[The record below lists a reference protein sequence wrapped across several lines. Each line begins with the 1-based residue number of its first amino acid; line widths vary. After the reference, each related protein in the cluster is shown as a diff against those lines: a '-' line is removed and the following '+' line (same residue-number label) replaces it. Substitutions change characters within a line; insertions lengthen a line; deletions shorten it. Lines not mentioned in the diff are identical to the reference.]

1 MSHRGAR
8 KQAASEHGYSEHGYS
23 EHGVIHRSRRVVT
36 LDPGLPT
43 AEAVAVRG
51 DRILGVGTVEE
62 MRTAWGGLSVDDT
75 FADSV
80 LLPGFVEA
88 HSHSLEGA
96 IWAWEYAGYFPRLGP
111 DGRLRPGCQSFDGLI
126 DLLRRLDAALDD
138 PSESLMVWGFDPI
151 HLPGERLAAYH
162 LDRVSTTRPICV
174 VHASLHLITVNTA
187 LMEREGFADGSDVEG
202 VPVGGDGRPL
212 GELQEPPAMSLA
224 RREMAALWTMLGDPA
239 SLRRFADMARVVGCT
254 TVTELGATRLLTDDD
269 VALWIDAASAD
280 GFPARL
286 VPLFNPARGD
296 AGDGSR
302 AAARVLELRRLST
315 DKVRFGLVK
324 MVLDGSIQ
332 GFTARL
338 NPPGYLPA
346 PDGSTRPNGIW
357 LIGPEQFAD
366 WFQSFHRAHVT
377 VHTHV
382 NGDEAVDLL
391 LDTAEMAMSQHH
403 WSDHRHTAQHSQ
415 LTTSAQYRRMK
426 ALGMC
431 ANIFS
436 NHIWYWGDQHR
447 SITVGPDRAARMD
460 ACATADRLGVPFSV
474 HSDASVTPLGS
485 LHTMWCAV
493 NRMTPSGVVLGP
505 DERIGVDRALRA
517 VTIDA
522 AFQLRLD
529 HEIGSIEAGK
539 LADFVAL
546 GDDPYDVDPMALR
559 DIEVRGTVVGGEISR
574 GAGD

>member
-1 MSHRGAR
+1 MIYRA
-8 KQAASEHGYSEHGYS
+8 
-23 EHGVIHRSRRVVT
+23 RRVVT
-36 LDPGLPT
+36 LDPGCPT
-43 AEAVAVRG
+43 AAAVAVRDG
-51 DRILGVGTVEE
+51 RILGVGNVDGLTE
-62 MRTAWGGLSVDDT
+62 AWGAMPVDDT

-111 DGRLRPGCQSFDGLI
+111 DGERRRGSQTFDELL
-126 DLLRRLDAALDD
+126 DLLRRLDAGLDD
-138 PSESLMVWGFDPI
+138 PDASLIVWGFDPI
-151 HLPGERLAAYH
+151 YFPGERLAARH
-162 LDRVSTTRPICV
+162 LDLVSTTRPICV

-187 LMEREGFADGSDVEG
+187 LMQREGFAEGCEVEG
-202 VPVGGDGRPL
+202 VPVDGGGRPI

-224 RREMAALWTMLGDPA
+224 RREMGMLFGSMSDPA

-254 TVTELGATRLLTDDD
+254 TVTELGASPLGSDAD
-269 VALWIDAASAD
+269 VALWTDVAAAD
-280 GFPARL
+280 GFPARF
-286 VPLFNPARGD
+286 VPLFNPGRSGLVGD
-296 AGDGSR
+296 A
-302 AAARVLELRRLST
+302 AAERVLELRAQST

-324 MVLDGSIQ
+324 MILDGSIQ

-338 NPPGYLPA
+338 NPPGYLPS

-357 LIGPEQFAD
+357 LLAPEQFAD
-366 WFQSFHRAHVT
+366 WFDAFHRRHVT

-391 LDTAEMAMSQHH
+391 LDTAERSIADHS
-403 WSDHRHTAQHSQ
+403 WLDHRHTAQHTQ
-415 LTTSAQYRRMK
+415 LTTSAQYRRM
-426 ALGMC
+426 ARLGMC

-436 NHIWYWGDQHR
+436 NHIFYWGEQHR
-447 SITVGPDRAARMD
+447 TITVGPDRAARMD
-460 ACATADRLGVPFSV
+460 ACATADREGVRYSV

-493 NRMTPSGVVLGP
+493 NRVMSTGEVLGP

-522 AFQLRLD
+522 AHQLRMD
-529 HEIGSIEAGK
+529 HEIGSIESGK

-546 GDDPYDVDPMALR
+546 ADDPYDVDPMALK
-559 DIEVRGTVVGGEISR
+559 DIEVRGTVVAGEITGR
-574 GAGD
+574 